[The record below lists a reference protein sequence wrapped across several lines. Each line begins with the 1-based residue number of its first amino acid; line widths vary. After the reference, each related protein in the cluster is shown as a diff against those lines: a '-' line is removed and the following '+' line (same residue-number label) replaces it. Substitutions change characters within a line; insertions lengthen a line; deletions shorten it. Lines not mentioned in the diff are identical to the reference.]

1 MNKICVFCGSSEGNR
16 PTFKKAAEELAQTLS
31 ETKLDLVYGGAAVGL
46 MGILADQVLSRGG
59 KVYGV
64 IPANLFSKEIPH
76 QGLTKLYTTET
87 MHERKKIMY
96 DLSDGFIALPGG
108 LGTLDE
114 LCEVL
119 TWAQMGLHQKPVG
132 ILNTEGYYDPF
143 LHFLDGARDSDLLR
157 PKHRNLLLEDPH
169 AKGLIKKMLSY
180 SPPQERKWM
189 EEENR

>member
-16 PTFKKAAEELAQTLS
+16 LAFKEAVEELAQILS
-31 ETKLDLVYGGAAVGL
+31 EANLDLVYGGAAVGL
-46 MGILADQVLSRGG
+46 MGILADQVLSRKG

-76 QGLTKLYTTET
+76 QGLTKLYTTGT

-96 DLSDGFIALPGG
+96 DLSDAFIALPGG

-132 ILNTEGYYDPF
+132 ILNVHGYFNLF
-143 LHFLDGARDSDLLR
+143 LQFLDGARDSGLLSTQ
-157 PKHRNLLLEDPH
+157 HRDLLLEATH
-169 AKGLIKKMLSY
+169 AKALVQKMLSY
-180 SPPQERKWM
+180 RPPQERRWM
-189 EEENR
+189 DEENL

>member
-1 MNKICVFCGSSEGNR
+1 MNKICVFCGSSEGNQ
-16 PTFKKAAEELAQTLS
+16 PAFKEAAEELAQILS
-31 ETKLDLVYGGAAVGL
+31 EANLDLVYGGAAVGL
-46 MGILADQVLSRGG
+46 MGILADQVLSRKG

-96 DLSDGFIALPGG
+96 DLSDAFIALPGG

-132 ILNTEGYYDPF
+132 VLNVQGYFDPF
-143 LHFLDGARDSDLLR
+143 MQFLDGARDSGLLPAKHRDLL
-157 PKHRNLLLEDPH
+157 LADTH
-169 AKGLIKKMLSY
+169 AKGLVHKMLSHR
-180 SPPQERKWM
+180 PPQEPRWM
-189 EEENR
+189 DEENL